1 MAKSPY
7 EILGISES
15 ATEAEVKKAFRNL
28 AKIYHTDNQS
38 TGNNEKVKDI
48 IQAYDKIMK
57 IINSKK
63 RDSLSVEDLIERETD
78 KFKSYPNYENL
89 KDTVEQIKN
98 KYKNVID
105 ANKDRKDMLIDAML
119 ERLEDLFKEY
129 KRSRQEMSIDELL
142 QNETLR
148 YELEDD
154 YEQLKE
160 SITSLV
166 NNYKKSIEAYMDKKD
181 LLISAMHERI
191 IEMFEEYRRTYQNST
206 ADELIN
212 KETLKYEL
220 EDDYENI
227 KEFIEQIKEQYKKFI
242 ETNPE
247 RKVSF
252 VSAMHEKIEYLFKE
266 YQKRLETYNELLS
279 IDLDPRDQE
288 LLESIKDSIIS
299 NDELLENLYNK
310 YKTPDKSMQDDTPH
324 GPTL

>member
-28 AKIYHTDNQS
+28 VKIYHTDNQS
-38 TGNNEKVKDI
+38 TGNNEKVTEI
-48 IQAYDKIMK
+48 IQAYDKIIK

-63 RDSLSVEDLIERETD
+63 RDGLSVEDLIERETD

-98 KYKNVID
+98 KYKNAIE
-105 ANKDRKDMLIDAML
+105 ASKDRKDMFIDAML

-160 SITSLV
+160 SINSLV
-166 NNYKKSIEAYMDKKD
+166 NNYKKSIEAHMDKKD
-181 LLISAMHERI
+181 LFISAMHERI
-191 IEMFEEYRRTYQNST
+191 LEMFEEYRRTYQNSSV
-206 ADELIN
+206 DELIN

-242 ETNPE
+242 EANPD

-266 YQKRLETYNELLS
+266 Y
-279 IDLDPRDQE
+279 
-288 LLESIKDSIIS
+288 
-299 NDELLENLYNK
+299 
-310 YKTPDKSMQDDTPH
+310 KTPDKSMQDDTPS